1 MLFQDARE
9 SPYFQNR
16 DRNFPAVRRRL
27 CFSSCSRTCL
37 PATPG
42 WRRIASSRSERLQAA
57 KATRI
62 WTDLGRA
69 GERAGNCWMRRSTW
83 KRSLSLGAW
92 RWRTVHSV
100 FRLRFSS
107 KLSLFF
113 LHFSPLDH
121 PSPVAFLGSLPCVN
135 APTQTYL
142 VIDAV
147 SSDKEGRG
155 TFV

>member
-1 MLFQDARE
+1 MLFQDDLMLFQDARE

-16 DRNFPAVRRRL
+16 DRNFPAARRRL

-107 KLSLFF
+107 KLALLRFSSKLSLILSSFSLS
-113 LHFSPLDH
+113 LHSIILLRWPL
-121 PSPVAFLGSLPCVN
+121 
-135 APTQTYL
+135 L
-142 VIDAV
+142 VVCRA
-147 SSDKEGRG
+147 
-155 TFV
+155 